1 MVKYDV
7 RTRAAT
13 RTDHL
18 RADVRAHLAIGE
30 RALPE
35 CAHKKRLLAHAVSLR
50 FAAERRAVLC
60 VFDRRR
66 RGAARR
72 KQSPN
77 DGKADASVE
86 GHDSLTNVREC
97 FGEADRVEWR
107 SAGTARDDDGY
118 APRDDPWW
126 FADGVV
132 VLVTAADADELAKEK
147 EKKARED
154 VSEAPRDDDDDDD
167 DDDAHDDDDDAHAN
181 VKPRVVNVSTQ
192 FPDER
197 FFDRFSETTEPRG
210 TTSASE
216 TTSARDPPTTSAG
229 AWSFPSLGDWS
240 DWAPTSK
247 TNADTCL
254 ISRSDAD
261 TTRRL
266 ARQLAS
272 PKDVFLIVEMCDG
285 ADGRVATQ
293 NALADATGVDASRI
307 LCLESKITS
316 SAYISDAASFLSWRA
331 AASAWYREWARERA
345 ATLWPAFAD
354 ARATVRF
361 WGALGGDPEM
371 CFVDARGED
380 GGSEGNAFGA
390 LAPVSAASALRSVA
404 EAANEPS
411 SKTSEEKET
420 SASERRGSTH
430 KSSSAASASAAA
442 ASALAS
448 AAASR
453 SLGSFLRWAI
463 EGRPQFG
470 IAGAPAIAAA
480 RLKSDPNVT
489 RRAALSAALYS
500 YSAAEFAAG
509 FVLSWAVPGPLA
521 AHAAHFTN
529 RFRVCFAVAC
539 MAGESPLDPRVAAVV
554 LATCAGADGAATR
567 RAAFAFRDE
576 AFSNGEEGARPTKKD
591 DDGDDNVNTPD
602 DDTSR
607 SSSHSSPTLFGSLTS
622 AVRRVADGGDAIRR
636 DAVEAMRRVY
646 DAGGDAMRR
655 AERDADAT
663 ATRVFRVALN
673 ASERKRRGTLKH
685 VHDDEDDTC
694 VMRVSN
700 RRRVLIAS
708 PHSAALETATRAFAN
723 RLALASASECAAVVC
738 GPLWLAATQADVV
751 SVLAGAMSVHVCN
764 ASLQVF
770 LPPRGTPVFTDAST
784 LLSSSDASRG
794 RGGEKKENDALA
806 ETSVLGSTRAL
817 LAPAAEMASD
827 AASAAATSLGDVA
840 ASAQRVAAEASS
852 SVTRWASAAASVVW
866 ANGRRANVADGAAH
880 GVINNAASESSKSSK
895 SPCIRVTR
903 ASLLALVADDD
914 ARAFARSP
922 SAVVALMGDARAAA
936 AIADDGVRRTL
947 GAFAEAGRRRSTPET
962 NIREGDDD
970 VSDDGGE
977 DDDLS
982 RGEASR
988 RADDFLRD
996 VSAEDESAVLAA
1008 VARAVEVLI
1017 ASGDADARAVAE
1029 RHGLVP
1035 GDGDGDGDGDAAAR
1049 RAFEAAKRS
1058 RYAGYRDAVAT
1069 VRDKYKSAPDR
1080 IGGDVGVG
1088 VASDDAGSET
1098 STWFDLFPF
1107 VDPFQKS
1114 GRTFGASAAPAS
1126 GTAVAGSE

>member
-1 MVKYDV
+1 
-7 RTRAAT
+7 
-13 RTDHL
+13 L

-132 VLVTAADADELAKEK
+132 VMVTAADADELAKEK

-154 VSEAPRDDDDDDD
+154 VSEAPRDDDDDD

-316 SAYISDAASFLSWRA
+316 SAFISDAASCWRA

-371 CFVDARGED
+371 RFVDARGED

-420 SASERRGSTH
+420 SASERRGSTN

-448 AAASR
+448 AAALR

-489 RRAALSAALYS
+489 RRAVLSAALYS

-567 RAAFAFRDE
+567 RAAFAFSADE

-591 DDGDDNVNTPD
+591 DDDDDNVNTPD

-607 SSSHSSPTLFGSLTS
+607 ASSHASPTLFGSLTS
-622 AVRRVADGGDAIRR
+622 AVRRVADGGDAFRR

-655 AERDADAT
+655 AERDADTT

-673 ASERKRRGTLKH
+673 ASERKRRSTLEH
-685 VHDDEDDTC
+685 IHDDKDDTC

-784 LLSSSDASRG
+784 LLSSKDASRG
-794 RGGEKKENDALA
+794 RGGKKKENDALA
-806 ETSVLGSTRAL
+806 ETSVLVSTRAL

-866 ANGRRANVADGAAH
+866 ANGRRANVADGAAN
-880 GVINNAASESSKSSK
+880 GVNAASESSKSSK

-947 GAFAEAGRRRSTPET
+947 GAFAEASRRRSTPET

-970 VSDDGGE
+970 VSHDGGE

-1080 IGGDVGVG
+1080 IGGGVGVG

-1098 STWFDLFPF
+1098 STWFDFFPF

>member
-1 MVKYDV
+1 M
-7 RTRAAT
+7 
-13 RTDHL
+13 

-86 GHDSLTNVREC
+86 GHDPLTKVREC

-107 SAGTARDDDGY
+107 SAGTARDDEGY

-167 DDDAHDDDDDAHAN
+167 AHDDGDDAHEN
-181 VKPRVVNVSTQ
+181 VTSRVVDVSTQ

-210 TTSASE
+210 TSSASE

-240 DWAPTSK
+240 DWAPTSR

-254 ISRSDAD
+254 ISRSDAE
-261 TTRRL
+261 TARRL

-371 CFVDARGED
+371 RFVDARGAD

-411 SKTSEEKET
+411 SETSEEKET
-420 SASERRGSTH
+420 SASERRGSTNE
-430 KSSSAASASAAA
+430 SSSAASASAAA

-554 LATCAGADGAATR
+554 LATCAGADGAATPSGGTPSRRCGASTTREATRCAAPSATPMRRR
-567 RAAFAFRDE
+567 RA
-576 AFSNGEEGARPTKKD
+576 
-591 DDGDDNVNTPD
+591 
-602 DDTSR
+602 
-607 SSSHSSPTLFGSLTS
+607 
-622 AVRRVADGGDAIRR
+622 
-636 DAVEAMRRVY
+636 
-646 DAGGDAMRR
+646 
-655 AERDADAT
+655 
-663 ATRVFRVALN
+663 
-673 ASERKRRGTLKH
+673 
-685 VHDDEDDTC
+685 C
-694 VMRVSN
+694 
-700 RRRVLIAS
+700 
-708 PHSAALETATRAFAN
+708 
-723 RLALASASECAAVVC
+723 SAS
-738 GPLWLAATQADVV
+738 
-751 SVLAGAMSVHVCN
+751 
-764 ASLQVF
+764 
-770 LPPRGTPVFTDAST
+770 
-784 LLSSSDASRG
+784 
-794 RGGEKKENDALA
+794 
-806 ETSVLGSTRAL
+806 
-817 LAPAAEMASD
+817 
-827 AASAAATSLGDVA
+827 
-840 ASAQRVAAEASS
+840 
-852 SVTRWASAAASVVW
+852 
-866 ANGRRANVADGAAH
+866 
-880 GVINNAASESSKSSK
+880 
-895 SPCIRVTR
+895 R
-903 ASLLALVADDD
+903 ASL
-914 ARAFARSP
+914 P
-922 SAVVALMGDARAAA
+922 SGNE
-936 AIADDGVRRTL
+936 
-947 GAFAEAGRRRSTPET
+947 EAP
-962 NIREGDDD
+962 
-970 VSDDGGE
+970 
-977 DDDLS
+977 
-982 RGEASR
+982 
-988 RADDFLRD
+988 
-996 VSAEDESAVLAA
+996 
-1008 VARAVEVLI
+1008 
-1017 ASGDADARAVAE
+1017 
-1029 RHGLVP
+1029 
-1035 GDGDGDGDGDAAAR
+1035 
-1049 RAFEAAKRS
+1049 
-1058 RYAGYRDAVAT
+1058 
-1069 VRDKYKSAPDR
+1069 
-1080 IGGDVGVG
+1080 
-1088 VASDDAGSET
+1088 
-1098 STWFDLFPF
+1098 
-1107 VDPFQKS
+1107 
-1114 GRTFGASAAPAS
+1114 
-1126 GTAVAGSE
+1126 